1 VHIDVAAII
10 REILSDR
17 QVVSITGLGS
27 LRLVHQSAS
36 FSEKG
41 KALKP
46 PSMELVFS
54 ESTGTNTSLTKRI
67 SDNYKI
73 TNEQAGQVLKKFNKK
88 ILTLLVNYNKV
99 SIPGVALIE
108 KSKKDKIKVTPSLA
122 YVDAY
127 YKGLPKI
134 SVTPILS
141 STDKVLKD
149 NPSTRKEIKKTIISS
164 VSELKNSPS
173 SKISDA
179 QSNGKSDYS
188 AKEKTY
194 VPPPVIPSQGKATM
208 TKEPQAKTSIKSEP
222 TPAAAT
228 TFSSEKQQRPLY
240 SASAEKRR
248 DFLWPI
254 IMLVAF
260 LLLMLLGIKACNS
273 IMNMNSNKSGL
284 ELIDSETEIID
295 EIVANDS
302 MSSYDIEKMTNDG
315 SLIPASG
322 QCKIV
327 TGVYSKLS
335 NVVNMKEKVRDAG
348 YEVYTEEFGTYT
360 RVGLVYNCDEETDLE
375 AYLQGIRRE
384 LNPRAWYL
392 DPSLYVEYINY

>member
-99 SIPGVALIE
+99 NIPGIALIE

-122 YVDAY
+122 YVDEY

-134 SVTPILS
+134 SVTPIS
-141 STDKVLKD
+141 ISTDNILKD
-149 NPSTRKEIKKTIISS
+149 KPSTPIVKKKATISSASKQTII
-164 VSELKNSPS
+164 PS
-173 SKISDA
+173 SKINTT
-179 QSNGKSDYS
+179 QSNGKADYS

-194 VPPPVIPSQGKATM
+194 VPPPVIPSQVKPTT
-208 TKEPQAKTSIKSEP
+208 TKQPQAQSSIKSEP
-222 TPAAAT
+222 TPASAN
-228 TFSSEKQQRPLY
+228 TFSPEQIQRPLY
-240 SASAEKRR
+240 SATSEKRR

-260 LLLMLLGIKACNS
+260 LLLMLLGVKACNS
-273 IMNMNSNKSGL
+273 IINMNSNKSGL
-284 ELIDSETEIID
+284 ELIDSETGTID

-302 MSSYDIEKMTNDG
+302 ISSSDLEKMKNDG

-335 NVVNMKEKVRDAG
+335 NVINMKEKVRDAG

-375 AYLQGIRRE
+375 AYLQNIRKE